1 MTLSVDITRSHRNE
15 HASER
20 NARTESQSTAKGR
33 RVVAAV
39 GMLAPLTAFLAA
51 AAWYLT
57 V

>member
-1 MTLSVDITRSHRNE
+1 MTLSVDINRSHRNE
-15 HASER
+15 KSSGRIAHTENQPHA
-20 NARTESQSTAKGR
+20 TTR

-39 GMLAPLTAFLAA
+39 GMIAPLTAFLAA

>member
-1 MTLSVDITRSHRNE
+1 MTLSVDINRSHSNEKSSNRNT
-15 HASER
+15 
-20 NARTESQSTAKGR
+20 RTENHSNAKVR